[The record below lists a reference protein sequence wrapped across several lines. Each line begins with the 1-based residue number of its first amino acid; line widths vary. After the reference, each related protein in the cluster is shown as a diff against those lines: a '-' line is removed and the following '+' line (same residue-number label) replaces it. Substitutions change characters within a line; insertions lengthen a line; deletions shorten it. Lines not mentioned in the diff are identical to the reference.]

1 MANFFE
7 SKAGKR
13 VMAMAYGIGAAI
25 VILGALFKILH
36 LPGADFML
44 ILGMGTEAFIFFLSA
59 FEPLSEEWDWSLVYP
74 ELAGMEGEDRA
85 LGTGIGEG
93 DAVSQQLDQMLSEA
107 KIGPELIEG
116 LGTGLKSLSSN
127 VSSMADLSGAT
138 IATIATK
145 EYAENVHKA
154 NEQLIGMNSS
164 YSRAVNALESL
175 SETTESFKET
185 TTKVTSINQTL
196 NDNLVSFDQNIQNLN
211 KVYGGMLNAMR
222 PNN

>member
-1 MANFFE
+1 MASFFE
-7 SKAGKR
+7 SKSGKR

-36 LPGADFML
+36 LKGADFML

-59 FEPLSEEWDWSLVYP
+59 FEPLHEEWDWSLVYP
-74 ELAGMEGEDRA
+74 ELAGMEGEA
-85 LGTGIGEG
+85 KPAKLAANAG
-93 DAVSQQLDQMLSEA
+93 DAVSQQLDKMLGEA

-138 IATIATK
+138 VATK
-145 EYAENVHKA
+145 EYAENVHRA
-154 NEQLIGMNSS
+154 NEQLVGMNSS
-164 YSRAVNALESL
+164 YTRAVSALESL

-185 TTKVTSINQTL
+185 TSRVTSINATL

>member
-1 MANFFE
+1 MASFFE
-7 SKAGKR
+7 SKSGKR

-36 LPGADFML
+36 LKGADFML

-59 FEPLSEEWDWSLVYP
+59 FEPLHEEWDWSLVYP
-74 ELAGMEGEDRA
+74 ELAGMEGEA
-85 LGTGIGEG
+85 KLAANAG
-93 DAVSQQLDQMLSEA
+93 DAVSQQLDKMLGEA

-138 IATIATK
+138 VATK
-145 EYAENVHKA
+145 EYAENVHRA
-154 NEQLIGMNSS
+154 NEQLVGMNSS
-164 YSRAVNALESL
+164 YTRAVSALESL

-185 TTKVTSINQTL
+185 TSRVTSINATL